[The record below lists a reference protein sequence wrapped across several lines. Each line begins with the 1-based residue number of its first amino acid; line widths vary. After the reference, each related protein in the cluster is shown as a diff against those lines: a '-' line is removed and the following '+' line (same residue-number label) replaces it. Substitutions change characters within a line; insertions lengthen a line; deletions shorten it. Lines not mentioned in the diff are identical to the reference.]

1 MVLTLPCFLPL
12 TTSTLSNFSI
22 EISFLTREQ
31 TLSDESTNEDSE
43 TGFFNVSK
51 DRTTN
56 TTQVDPVGSDQDED
70 HESGEDVGSI
80 GTNTISSNANQDAPI
95 ADAEASKSVIVGDA
109 ADRPKDVH
117 NKTEEDEA
125 EKDDSD
131 DDAEKDDS
139 IDDVNEDDS
148 GSDAEED
155 DSIEDVN
162 EDDSG
167 GDAEEEEEEDSG
179 EGADESLIQ
188 GTTTIENDKTSNDES
203 EDRIPNSE
211 EGAAE
216 TEKAMGN
223 SGITE
228 TEKIGAV
235 DSASGEEVDEDGDGD
250 ETRNIPTDK
259 GGIAAEEHEVS
270 NDTEDTSSAEE
281 TGNIVPTAIEDQV
294 ASDEEAGSIN
304 DSWDEDVEDEKDDD
318 GFGDDANS
326 EQNIND
332 STLDDDHMDGDVGGD
347 DGEDSAK
354 RQFFTGDDLEADGGL
369 ENGFGTQD
377 EWPQSAP
384 TTVGSGNII
393 DQAEPSPIVTQQEVA
408 TASQI
413 DQIDSAETAAIPT
426 QHYDDDYVSE
436 LGENSGFI
444 GLMLASLVIAL
455 FARFIKRRRVAPEI
469 AYSRVTGDDR
479 YGHGNGYAVNKKN

>member
-12 TTSTLSNFSI
+12 TTSALSNFSI
-22 EISFLTREQ
+22 EIYFLTREQ
-31 TLSDESTNEDSE
+31 TLSDESTNEDPE

-95 ADAEASKSVIVGDA
+95 ANAEASKSVIVGDA

-155 DSIEDVN
+155 DSIEDAN

-203 EDRIPNSE
+203 EDTIPNSE

-235 DSASGEEVDEDGDGD
+235 DSASGEEVDEDAKGY
-250 ETRNIPTDK
+250 ETGNFPADK
-259 GGIAAEEHEVS
+259 GEIAVEEDEAP
-270 NDTEDTSSAEE
+270 NGTEEDTSSAEE
-281 TGNIVPTAIEDQV
+281 TGDIVPTAIEDQI
-294 ASDEEAGSIN
+294 AIDEEAGSIN
-304 DSWDEDVEDEKDDD
+304 DSQDEDVEDEEKDDD

-326 EQNIND
+326 EQNVND
-332 STLDDDHMDGDVGGD
+332 STLDNDQTDGDVGGD
-347 DGEDSAK
+347 DGEDGAK

-369 ENGFGTQD
+369 KTGFGTQD
-377 EWPQSAP
+377 EWSQSAP
-384 TTVGSGNII
+384 TSIGSA
-393 DQAEPSPIVTQQEVA
+393 AEPSPIVTQQEEA
-408 TASQI
+408 TTSQI
-413 DQIDSAETAAIPT
+413 DQIDSAKTAAIPT
-426 QHYDDDYVSE
+426 QHFDDDYVSE

-444 GLMLASLVIAL
+444 GLMLASLVITL
-455 FARFIKRRRVAPEI
+455 LARFIKRRRGAPEI

>member
-1 MVLTLPCFLPL
+1 LKQVVKSEETADDDTEEDAKAAAQAKLEDPSIYVVRDDASAVVGEASLWGHCVLLFRAMVLTLPCFLPL
-12 TTSTLSNFSI
+12 TTSALSDFSI

-31 TLSDESTNEDSE
+31 TLSDESTNEDPE

-56 TTQVDPVGSDQDED
+56 TTQVDPVGSDQDEG

-117 NKTEEDEA
+117 SKTEEGEA

-148 GSDAEED
+148 GSDAEEEEEEEEE
-155 DSIEDVN
+155 SIED
-162 EDDSG
+162 
-167 GDAEEEEEEDSG
+167 AEEEEDSG
-179 EGADESLIQ
+179 EDADKSLSQ
-188 GTTTIENDKTSNDES
+188 GTTTIEKNKTSNDES
-203 EDRIPNSE
+203 EDDSE

-216 TEKAMGN
+216 TEKAMDN

-235 DSASGEEVDEDGDGD
+235 D
-250 ETRNIPTDK
+250 
-259 GGIAAEEHEVS
+259 
-270 NDTEDTSSAEE
+270 
-281 TGNIVPTAIEDQV
+281 
-294 ASDEEAGSIN
+294 IN
-304 DSWDEDVEDEKDDD
+304 DSRDEDVEDEEKDDD

-332 STLDDDHMDGDVGGD
+332 STLDDDHMDGDAGGD

-377 EWPQSAP
+377 EWSQSAP
-384 TTVGSGNII
+384 TTIGSGNII
-393 DQAEPSPIVTQQEVA
+393 GQAEPSPIVTQQEET

-455 FARFIKRRRVAPEI
+455 FARFIKRRRGAPEV
-469 AYSRVTGDDR
+469 AYSRATGDDR